1 VYERQD
7 LISEVDAFLIQL
19 KSALDS
25 LAKSLNPIFN
35 LKINGWHKGK
45 RKGSKIE
52 ESGIKII
59 NTLNR
64 DRKHFIVEFLKKVG
78 TMGEMRGKH
87 LFLKGVYKEQV
98 LNRLIELYSKTYV
111 LCKICNKPD
120 TEIQREGKKK
130 FLKCTA
136 CGAHEEIKEK

>member
-1 VYERQD
+1 MDINDYQELLDKGYENIPDNVKKLSRFEIPKVQ
-7 LISEVDAFLIQL
+7 IRIE
-19 KSALDS
+19 
-25 LAKSLNPIFN
+25 AKNTYITNFN
-35 LKINGWHKGK
+35 
-45 RKGSKIE
+45 
-52 ESGIKII
+52 KII

-78 TMGEMRGKH
+78 TMGEMRGQH

>member
-1 VYERQD
+1 MDINNYQE
-7 LISEVDAFLIQL
+7 L
-19 KSALDS
+19 LDKGYGNIPDNVKKLS
-25 LAKSLNPIFN
+25 RFEIPKVQIRIEAKNTYITNFN
-35 LKINGWHKGK
+35 
-45 RKGSKIE
+45 
-52 ESGIKII
+52 KII

-78 TMGEMRGKH
+78 TMGEMRGQH

-98 LNRLIELYSKTYV
+98 LNRLIELYSKTFV

>member
-1 VYERQD
+1 LDINNYQELLDKGYENIPDNVKKLSRFEIPKVQ
-7 LISEVDAFLIQL
+7 IRIE
-19 KSALDS
+19 
-25 LAKSLNPIFN
+25 AKNTYITNFN
-35 LKINGWHKGK
+35 
-45 RKGSKIE
+45 
-52 ESGIKII
+52 KII

-64 DRKHFIVEFLKKVG
+64 ERKHFIVEFLKKVG
-78 TMGEMRGKH
+78 TMGEMRGQH

>member
-1 VYERQD
+1 MDINNYQE
-7 LISEVDAFLIQL
+7 L
-19 KSALDS
+19 LDEGYKNIPDNVKKLS
-25 LAKSLNPIFN
+25 RFEIPKVQIRIEAKNTYITNFN
-35 LKINGWHKGK
+35 
-45 RKGSKIE
+45 
-52 ESGIKII
+52 KII

-64 DRKHFIVEFLKKVG
+64 ERKHFIVEFLKKVG
-78 TMGEMRGKH
+78 TMGEMRGQH

-120 TEIQREGKKK
+120 TEIQREGKKR

>member
-1 VYERQD
+1 MDINNYQELLDKGYENIPDNVKKLSRFEIPKVQ
-7 LISEVDAFLIQL
+7 IRIE
-19 KSALDS
+19 
-25 LAKSLNPIFN
+25 AKNTYITNFN
-35 LKINGWHKGK
+35 
-45 RKGSKIE
+45 
-52 ESGIKII
+52 KII

-64 DRKHFIVEFLKKVG
+64 ERKHFIVEFLKKVG
-78 TMGEMRGKH
+78 TMGEMRGQH

-136 CGAHEEIKEK
+136 CGAHEEIREK

>member
-1 VYERQD
+1 MDINNYQE
-7 LISEVDAFLIQL
+7 L
-19 KSALDS
+19 LDEGYKNIPDNVKKLS
-25 LAKSLNPIFN
+25 RFEIPKVQIRIEAKNTYITNFN
-35 LKINGWHKGK
+35 
-45 RKGSKIE
+45 
-52 ESGIKII
+52 KII

-64 DRKHFIVEFLKKVG
+64 DRKHFIVEFLKKIG
-78 TMGEMRGKH
+78 TMGEMRGQH

-130 FLKCTA
+130 ILKCTA

>member
-1 VYERQD
+1 MDINNYQE
-7 LISEVDAFLIQL
+7 L
-19 KSALDS
+19 LDKGYKNIPDNVKKLS
-25 LAKSLNPIFN
+25 RFEIPKVQIRIEAKNTYITNFN
-35 LKINGWHKGK
+35 
-45 RKGSKIE
+45 
-52 ESGIKII
+52 KII

-64 DRKHFIVEFLKKVG
+64 DRKHFIVEFLKKIG
-78 TMGEMRGKH
+78 TMGEMRGQH